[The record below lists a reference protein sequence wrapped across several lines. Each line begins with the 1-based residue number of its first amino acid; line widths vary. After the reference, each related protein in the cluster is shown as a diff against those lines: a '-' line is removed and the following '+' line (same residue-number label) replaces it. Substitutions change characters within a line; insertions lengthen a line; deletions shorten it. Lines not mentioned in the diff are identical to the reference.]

1 MNPEYCLLNLPDE
14 TSTNSQENVFNDFD
28 IEHIPNNDNS
38 NLDTNISNNKCW
50 CSRLVDDVVDDAA
63 GQSYRFWKDL
73 LLEII
78 FLKT

>member
-38 NLDTNISNNKCW
+38 NLDTSISNNKF
-50 CSRLVDDVVDDAA
+50 DVVD
-63 GQSYRFWKDL
+63 
-73 LLEII
+73 
-78 FLKT
+78 